1 MPVAALNPEQARE
14 FLDDYCN
21 GYLLRD
27 FIDLYSEKSPR
38 LVSKIL
44 VRLAYCAG
52 SEVTYD
58 GLARDIGASRNT
70 IEDYVLKLEECSI
83 IRICPS
89 FSRNL
94 ANELKKGRKIY
105 FFDNGVRNALIRNF
119 SPMASC
125 ANAGAL
131 WENFFFMER
140 VKLHDTLLD
149 FKSMYF
155 WRTTGPSPKEM
166 DFLEVLDGRIEA
178 FECKLSSK
186 VQASRHASFF
196 QKKYPESTVTV
207 VSPQDCMRFF
217 RDAYV
222 RGRGDDASLE
232 AYRLALESAARRS

>member
-94 ANELKKGRKIY
+94 ANELKKGSQDLFLRQRRAQCADSQFFSDGFPRKCGCPVGKLL
-105 FFDNGVRNALIRNF
+105 FH
-119 SPMASC
+119 
-125 ANAGAL
+125 GA
-131 WENFFFMER
+131 R
-140 VKLHDTLLD
+140 QT
-149 FKSMYF
+149 
-155 WRTTGPSPKEM
+155 
-166 DFLEVLDGRIEA
+166 A
-178 FECKLSSK
+178 
-186 VQASRHASFF
+186 RHA
-196 QKKYPESTVTV
+196 
-207 VSPQDCMRFF
+207 
-217 RDAYV
+217 A
-222 RGRGDDASLE
+222 
-232 AYRLALESAARRS
+232 